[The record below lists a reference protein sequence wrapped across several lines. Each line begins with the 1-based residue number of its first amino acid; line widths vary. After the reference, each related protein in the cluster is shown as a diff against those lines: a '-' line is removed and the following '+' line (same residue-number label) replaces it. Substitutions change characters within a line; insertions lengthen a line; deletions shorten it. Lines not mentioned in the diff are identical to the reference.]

1 MATISENLQT
11 IQNGKYGKDVRAAIH
26 EAVSQCYE
34 RVSSGSTAG
43 LMLKSVYDTNN
54 NGKVDDSDKLG
65 GIAAGDYLT
74 ADAWAAMKPG
84 VRNLLRNS
92 DFSYPATIGWTNCPM
107 IYSISDDGNI
117 KRYVS
122 IGKDG
127 DWKLSQKVNL
137 TAGKTYTASFDVRK
151 NNTVDD
157 NAKVRV
163 KLDALNHSEVMS
175 QAVTWGYFKNGVR
188 QAVSFTPTVTGLET
202 IYFLTLDPNSTQELA
217 IANLKIEEG
226 NTATAW
232 SPSPDDKAEAPTQT
246 GITLAAASWTESSAP
261 YKQTVSCTGVSSD
274 KVILFRTG
282 MGYTADQSTAFEN
295 GKIKVF
301 SVTTDQVVF
310 AAYGIKPAIDLRVAV
325 INFGEAMK

>member
-11 IQNGKYGKDVRAAIH
+11 IQNGKYGKDVRAAIYDGL
-26 EAVSQCYE
+26 AQCYE

-65 GIAAGDYLT
+65 GVSAGDYLT
-74 ADAWAAMKPG
+74 AAAWAAMKPG

-92 DFSYPATIGWTNCPM
+92 DFSYPATIGWANCPL
-107 IYSISDDGNI
+107 IYTVSDEGDI

-122 IGKDG
+122 IGKNG

-137 TAGKTYTASFDVRK
+137 TAGKTYTVSFDVRK
-151 NNTVDD
+151 DNTVDD

-163 KLDALNHSEVMS
+163 KLDSLNNSEVMS
-175 QAVTWGYFKNGVR
+175 QTVSWGYFKNGVR
-188 QAVSFTPTVTGLET
+188 QAMSFTPTVTGLET
-202 IYFLTLDPNSTQELA
+202 IYFLTYDPGSTQELA

-232 SPSPDDKAEAPTQT
+232 SPSPDDKAEAPVQT
-246 GITLAAASWTESSAP
+246 GLTLAAASWTESSAP
-261 YKQTVSCTGVSSD
+261 YKQTVACAGVASS
-274 KVILFRTG
+274 KVILFRPG
-282 MGYTADQSTAFEN
+282 MGYTAAQSTAFEN

-301 SVTTDQVVF
+301 SVAADQVVF
-310 AAYGIKPAIDLRVAV
+310 AAYGTKPTVDLRVAV